1 MWRFNAGTSANLLT
15 TEGNNSPYL
24 PTGEKNINGEEGGG
38 NGMSTEKDVNG
49 ALPGSQGR
57 NLVEVTKRG
66 IDKGNVAAS
75 ITKGDSV
82 VDYIVPPVSN
92 NFRGHDWRQND
103 PLVEPVCIKS
113 LFSNICRR
121 RHLEQLLI
129 LLVKLSPIIPSR
141 RF

>member
-1 MWRFNAGTSANLLT
+1 MWRFNAGALANLLT

-24 PTGEKNINGEEGGG
+24 PTGEENINGEEGCS
-38 NGMSTEKDVNG
+38 NRMCTEQGVNG

-57 NLVEVTKRG
+57 NLVEVTKRD
-66 IDKGNVAAS
+66 IDKGNFAAS
-75 ITKGDSV
+75 ITEGDNV

-113 LFSNICRR
+113 LFSVEGVTLNNC
-121 RHLEQLLI
+121 
-129 LLVKLSPIIPSR
+129 
-141 RF
+141 